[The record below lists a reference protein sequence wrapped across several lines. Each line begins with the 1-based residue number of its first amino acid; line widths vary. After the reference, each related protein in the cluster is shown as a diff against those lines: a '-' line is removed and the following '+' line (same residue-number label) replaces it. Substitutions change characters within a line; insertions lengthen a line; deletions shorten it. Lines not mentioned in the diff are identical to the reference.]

1 MTKLPAYSP
10 NRDAPIPEYDQTDQ
24 RVKIRSD
31 NRPDHTRRSP
41 LVTSTFAAFAGRRR
55 RFLVR
60 ERETALVPQ
69 GTVTYNPIVA
79 RWLDQFMCTARIPV
93 YRQRTTSLA
102 RALATMG
109 ALLLATTVAQF
120 SANARVL
127 SDADMDKISSVRKL
141 SIDVMTDITMLSRR
155 PDLSQADSDCVKST
169 LRSLTQIAGE
179 LQSYEYLI
187 TIESELKNFDDD
199 NSLRGVLRFAV
210 ENALKILETERKH
223 LVEISD
229 QCARSPLSAEK
240 ARQATQFIES
250 TQSVL
255 KSLQPRL

>member
-1 MTKLPAYSP
+1 MVGP
-10 NRDAPIPEYDQTDQ
+10 
-24 RVKIRSD
+24 V
-31 NRPDHTRRSP
+31 
-41 LVTSTFAAFAGRRR
+41 
-55 RFLVR
+55 
-60 ERETALVPQ
+60 
-69 GTVTYNPIVA
+69 
-79 RWLDQFMCTARIPV
+79 MCTDRIPV

-102 RALATMG
+102 RALAAMG
-109 ALLLATTVAQF
+109 ALLLVTTAAQF

-127 SDADMDKISSVRKL
+127 SDADLDKISSVRKL

-155 PDLSQADSDCVKST
+155 PDLSQTDSDCVKST
-169 LRSLTQIAGE
+169 LRSLTQIAAE

-199 NSLRGVLRFAV
+199 NTLRGVLRFAV
-210 ENALKILETERKH
+210 QNALKILETERKH
-223 LVEISD
+223 LVEVSD
-229 QCARSPLSAEK
+229 QCARNPISAEK